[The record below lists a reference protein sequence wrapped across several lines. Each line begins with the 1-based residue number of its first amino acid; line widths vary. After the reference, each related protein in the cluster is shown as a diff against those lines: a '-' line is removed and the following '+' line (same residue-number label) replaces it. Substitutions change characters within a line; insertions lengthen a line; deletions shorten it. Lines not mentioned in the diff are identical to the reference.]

1 MGILNNFASIYC
13 FITFVLG
20 AMFML
25 AMIIIAAM
33 GKVEEPKNEAQE
45 PRNKV
50 RFYVKRVT
58 KGLELWV
65 KDRFDN
71 PHFLYYIRFGDNYLI
86 DARLFEDIK
95 EGDIRYINSMEY

>member
-1 MGILNNFASIYC
+1 MEILNNFASIPC

-25 AMIIIAAM
+25 GIIIIAAM
-33 GKVEEPKNEAQE
+33 GKVNEPK
-45 PRNKV
+45 NKV
-50 RFYVKRVT
+50 RFYVKRVP

-65 KDRFDN
+65 KDRFGN

-86 DARLFEDIK
+86 DTRLFEDMK

>member
-1 MGILNNFASIYC
+1 MMMETLNNFASIHC

-20 AMFML
+20 AVFML

-33 GKVEEPKNEAQE
+33 GKVEEPT
-45 PRNKV
+45 NKV
-50 RFYVKRVT
+50 RFYVKRVP

-65 KDRFDN
+65 KDRFGN

-86 DARLFEDIK
+86 DTRLFEDMK